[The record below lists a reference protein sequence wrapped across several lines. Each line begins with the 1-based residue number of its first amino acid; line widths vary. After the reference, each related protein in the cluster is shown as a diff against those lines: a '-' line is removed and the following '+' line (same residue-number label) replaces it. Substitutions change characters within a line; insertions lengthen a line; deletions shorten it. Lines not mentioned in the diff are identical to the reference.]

1 MKKTNILYIIAGAVL
16 ILSVLCFVG
25 CREQKDDTPS
35 DEGTG
40 GKTIDEI
47 LEEAK
52 ENGPVAPEG
61 EITEIWFDETFNAYY
76 PKQLKDIIFT
86 RIYMYGELES
96 EQPVICLCS
105 ETIEDIS
112 IFGISDGEPGEELY
126 TVDSLEPMEAI
137 VLQVELSET
146 ADIGISFTD
155 ESGNKQSYSLARNA
169 DGSEVVTTQISAD

>member
-1 MKKTNILYIIAGAVL
+1 MKKTNILYIIAGAIL
-16 ILSVLCFVG
+16 ILSVVCFVG

-96 EQPVICLCS
+96 ELSSGYKGREHFSPLFYAFFTLKVAINTYLCQ
-105 ETIEDIS
+105 I
-112 IFGISDGEPGEELY
+112 L
-126 TVDSLEPMEAI
+126 
-137 VLQVELSET
+137 VLLH
-146 ADIGISFTD
+146 
-155 ESGNKQSYSLARNA
+155 
-169 DGSEVVTTQISAD
+169 